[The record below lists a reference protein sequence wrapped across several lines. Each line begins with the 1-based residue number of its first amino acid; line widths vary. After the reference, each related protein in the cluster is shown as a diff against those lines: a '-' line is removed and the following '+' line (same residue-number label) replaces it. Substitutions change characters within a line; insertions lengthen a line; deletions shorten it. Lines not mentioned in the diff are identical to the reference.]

1 MKRLLWVLIFAFAV
15 TLIVRLWLR
24 YRTRGFSAIQEPSSV
39 EAVLARSA
47 RRLAMPAAAKALPNP
62 IASSPQVLAEGRAH
76 WADHCAIC
84 HGNDG
89 SGDTDMGRR
98 MYPRAPDMRGIQTQQ
113 RTDGELFYVIEN
125 GVRLSGMPGWHVAGN
140 EVDSW
145 KLVHFVRHLPQLTAE
160 ERLEM
165 ERLNPKGLE
174 ERNEEHEEEEFLNG
188 GTAPRKHEG
197 HH

>member
-113 RTDGELFYVIEN
+113 RTDGEL
-125 GVRLSGMPGWHVAGN
+125 
-140 EVDSW
+140 
-145 KLVHFVRHLPQLTAE
+145 
-160 ERLEM
+160 
-165 ERLNPKGLE
+165 
-174 ERNEEHEEEEFLNG
+174 
-188 GTAPRKHEG
+188 
-197 HH
+197 